1 MIEATGS
8 PTVTRVSPPVSA
20 EGAQGK
26 RMKILI
32 VDDDPVLRQILHTYL
47 ARAGYEVALAE
58 DGRTAWE
65 FWQQEHT
72 KLIVTDWMMPVMDGP
87 ELIRRIRAA
96 SFPGYTYI
104 IMLTAKEG
112 KSDVIFGLEAG
123 ADDYL
128 TKPFNAGELRA
139 RISIGERILNLEASL
154 SQALGRMEELATHDP
169 VTGLL
174 NRRALYS
181 HAEAELNRSQR
192 YGKPLSFVMLD
203 IDHFKAVND
212 QYGHLVGDQALRVVA
227 DTLAHNKRPYDWA
240 GRWGGEEFLLVLPS
254 TDLEEAEV
262 VSERLRVSLTEA
274 DVPLPD
280 GSALHLK
287 ASLGVASSSLDPTA
301 AHTLDSL
308 VHQADEALFRA
319 KREGRNRVCLYLGES
334 PAPAES

>member
-1 MIEATGS
+1 
-8 PTVTRVSPPVSA
+8 
-20 EGAQGK
+20 
-26 RMKILI
+26 MKILI

-58 DGRTAWE
+58 DGRAAWE
-65 FWQQEHT
+65 TWQQEHT
-72 KLIVTDWMMPVMDGP
+72 RLIVTDWMMPVMDGP
-87 ELIRRIRAA
+87 ELIRRIRGA

-154 SQALGRMEELATHDP
+154 SHALSRMEELATHDA

-192 YGKPLSFVMLD
+192 YAKPVSFVMLD

-212 QYGHLVGDQALRVVA
+212 RYGHLVGDQALRAVA
-227 DTLAHNKRPYDWA
+227 DTLARNKRPYDWA

-254 TDLEEAEV
+254 TGLEEAAV
-262 VSERLRVSLTEA
+262 VSERLRISLNEEGIPLA
-274 DVPLPD
+274 D
-280 GSALHLK
+280 GTALHLK
-287 ASLGVASSSLDPTA
+287 ASIGVTSSSIDPTA
-301 AHTLDSL
+301 PHTLDML

-319 KREGRNRVCLYLGES
+319 KREGRNRVCVFVPDS
-334 PAPAES
+334 PEVQTADSATP

>member
-1 MIEATGS
+1 M
-8 PTVTRVSPPVSA
+8 
-20 EGAQGK
+20 
-26 RMKILI
+26 
-32 VDDDPVLRQILHTYL
+32 
-47 ARAGYEVALAE
+47 VALAE
-58 DGRTAWE
+58 DGRAAWE
-65 FWQQEHT
+65 LWQQEHT

-139 RISIGERILNLEASL
+139 RISIGERILTLEAS
-154 SQALGRMEELATHDP
+154 RMEELATHDP

-274 DVPLPD
+274 DVPLPA
-280 GSALHLK
+280 GGALHLK

-334 PAPAES
+334 PAPAET

>member
-1 MIEATGS
+1 
-8 PTVTRVSPPVSA
+8 
-20 EGAQGK
+20 
-26 RMKILI
+26 MKILI

-58 DGRTAWE
+58 DGRAAWE
-65 FWQQEHT
+65 TWQQEHT
-72 KLIVTDWMMPVMDGP
+72 RLIVTDWMMPMMDGP
-87 ELIRRIRAA
+87 ELIRRIRGA

-139 RISIGERILNLEASL
+139 RISIGERILNLESSL
-154 SQALGRMEELATHDP
+154 SHALARMEELATHDP

-192 YGKPLSFVMLD
+192 YGKPVSFVMLD
-203 IDHFKAVND
+203 IDHFKTVND
-212 QYGHLVGDQALRVVA
+212 RYGHLVGDQALRAVA

-254 TDLEEAEV
+254 TGLEEAAA
-262 VSERLRVSLTEA
+262 VSDRLRISINEA
-274 DVPLPD
+274 DIPLAD
-280 GSALHLK
+280 GGALNLK
-287 ASLGVASSSLDPTA
+287 ASIGVTSSSIDPTA
-301 AHTLDSL
+301 VHTLDTL

-319 KREGRNRVCLYLGES
+319 KREGRNRVCVFVPDYSETQ
-334 PAPAES
+334 PADDPAS